1 MFGYDD
7 QKEGNENVREVQ
19 IVGNPPNLEV
29 VIQID
34 QAQMIPYMLKLKC
47 LSILRQA
54 IAKLLQVK
62 GKKN

>member
-7 QKEGNENVREVQ
+7 QKEGTENAREEQ
-19 IVGNPPNLEV
+19 IVENPPNLEM
-29 VIQID
+29 VIQIY

-54 IAKLLQVK
+54 IAKLLKVK